1 VRDFLPLRDGSIL
14 FVLHHQG
21 EIRWLPDSLSSIRMP
36 TRIIVGA
43 RERSDGLVEL
53 FDRTHRELV
62 RIHVPPR
69 PRVVES
75 QRILVDKE
83 VWDARWVDDGW
94 LILAGDSAALPS
106 VYSVSDRG
114 QVSRLGPPV
123 AGLQSRLV
131 RLGSMGGKAL
141 VPELNPP
148 FRVFALEADEWRLVS
163 PLDSYSLPHGSVA
176 LDILD
181 LGSLALQT
189 LVDQTTRRRIFRLF
203 SLESRAG
210 RARLVETPLS
220 LTLHDAGHIWGVRS
234 VEREEVVQYSWRWR

>member
-1 VRDFLPLRDGSIL
+1 
-14 FVLHHQG
+14 
-21 EIRWLPDSLSSIRMP
+21 
-36 TRIIVGA
+36 
-43 RERSDGLVEL
+43 
-53 FDRTHRELV
+53 
-62 RIHVPPR
+62 
-69 PRVVES
+69 
-75 QRILVDKE
+75 
-83 VWDARWVDDGW
+83 
-94 LILAGDSAALPS
+94 
-106 VYSVSDRG
+106 
-114 QVSRLGPPV
+114 
-123 AGLQSRLV
+123 
-131 RLGSMGGKAL
+131 MGGKAL